1 MQIEKIL
8 ADGAYSSGENYQYL
22 EQQNITP
29 YIPLLGGAL
38 SGSEGF
44 IYDEQNDWYICRNN
58 KLLKGKGE
66 AVDDGRGHLVKKY
79 YSLQSD
85 CNNCPLRNSCISDKA
100 KTKKVQHS
108 IYKAELERA
117 KARQQTVKAKVM
129 KRKRS
134 STVEPVWGTL
144 INFTGMKRLNARG
157 IKAANKMLLIAATV
171 YNLKKW
177 LKFTAPKTN
186 IKAMAIMKTKTGE
199 GFVLIKNILLQLI
212 VRPIQAGK
220 FFHPSLCFVK
230 NKK

>member
-1 MQIEKIL
+1 
-8 ADGAYSSGENYQYL
+8 
-22 EQQNITP
+22 
-29 YIPLLGGAL
+29 LGGAL

-44 IYDEQNDWYICRNN
+44 VYDEQNDWYICRNN
-58 KLLKGKGE
+58 KLLKGSGRV
-66 AVDDGRGHLVKKY
+66 VDDGWGHPVKKY
-79 YSLQSD
+79 FSLQRD
-85 CNNCPLRNSCISDKA
+85 CNNCPIRNSCITEKA

-157 IKAANKMLLIAATV
+157 LKAANKMLLLAATV

-177 LKFTAPKTN
+177 LKFTAPKV
-186 IKAMAIMKTKTGE
+186 IAKAAQMISPKHRE
-199 GFVLIKNILLQLI
+199 GYRLIKNILRYLI
-212 VRPIQAGK
+212 LRPIPARK

-230 NKK
+230 NQQ

>member
-1 MQIEKIL
+1 MDCAPYNFSFFLNTKRFELDWCVIFQSQKSTAEK
-8 ADGAYSSGENYQYL
+8 Y
-22 EQQNITP
+22 
-29 YIPLLGGAL
+29 
-38 SGSEGF
+38 F
-44 IYDEQNDWYICRNN
+44 
-58 KLLKGKGE
+58 
-66 AVDDGRGHLVKKY
+66 
-79 YSLQSD
+79 SLQSD
-85 CNNCPLRNSCISDKA
+85 CNNCPIRNTCISDKA

-157 IKAANKMLLIAATV
+157 IKAANKMLVLAATV

-186 IKAMAIMKTKTGE
+186 IKVLAMLKTKAGE
-199 GFVLIKNILLQLI
+199 GFWLIKNILMKLI
-212 VRPIQAGK
+212 LRPIQPEK
-220 FFHPSLCFVK
+220 IFLQSLCIAV
-230 NKK
+230 N

>member
-1 MQIEKIL
+1 M
-8 ADGAYSSGENYQYL
+8 
-22 EQQNITP
+22 
-29 YIPLLGGAL
+29 LGGAL

-44 IYDEQNDWYICRNN
+44 IYDEQNDYYICPNN
-58 KLLKGKGE
+58 KILKGKGE
-66 AVDDGRGHLVKKY
+66 AVDDGRGHWVKKY
-79 YSLQSD
+79 FSLQSD
-85 CNNCPLRNSCISDKA
+85 CKNCPLRKTCISDKA

-157 IKAANKMLLIAATV
+157 IKAANKMLLVAATV

-177 LKFTAPKTN
+177 LKFTAPKV
-186 IKAMAIMKTKTGE
+186 IAKAAQMINPKLRE
-199 GFVLIKNILLQLI
+199 GFGLLKNRLLQLI
-212 VRPIQAGK
+212 LRPKAPMKI
-220 FFHPSLCFVK
+220 FYLSYCFMK
-230 NKK
+230 N

>member
-1 MQIEKIL
+1 MIGPNL
-8 ADGAYSSGENYQYL
+8 RGAYN
-22 EQQNITP
+22 
-29 YIPLLGGAL
+29 
-38 SGSEGF
+38 
-44 IYDEQNDWYICRNN
+44 
-58 KLLKGKGE
+58 
-66 AVDDGRGHLVKKY
+66 GRGHLVKKY
-79 YSLQSD
+79 YSLQSE

-117 KARQQTVKAKVM
+117 KARQQTVRAKVM

-157 IKAANKMLLIAATV
+157 IQAANKMLLIAATV

-186 IKAMAIMKTKTGE
+186 IKAMVKTKTE
-199 GFVLIKNILLQLI
+199 ECFVVIKNILVQFIL
-212 VRPIQAGK
+212 RPIQTGK
-220 FFHPSLCFVK
+220 NFSIHPYAL
-230 NKK
+230 

>member
-1 MQIEKIL
+1 M
-8 ADGAYSSGENYQYL
+8 
-22 EQQNITP
+22 
-29 YIPLLGGAL
+29 LGGAL

-44 IYDEQNDWYICRNN
+44 IYDEQNDWYICQNN
-58 KLLKGKGE
+58 KLLKGNGE

-79 YSLQSD
+79 YSLRSD
-85 CNNCPLRNSCISDKA
+85 CNHCPFRKTCISDKA

-157 IKAANKMLLIAATV
+157 LLSANKMLLLAATV

-177 LKFTAPKTN
+177 LKFTAPKT
-186 IKAMAIMKTKTGE
+186 ISKAMAMVQTKQRE
-199 GFVLIKNILLQLI
+199 SYYFIKNILQLLI
-212 VRPIQAGK
+212 VSLIPAHI
-220 FFHPSLCFVK
+220 FFTRRFVI
-230 NKK
+230 